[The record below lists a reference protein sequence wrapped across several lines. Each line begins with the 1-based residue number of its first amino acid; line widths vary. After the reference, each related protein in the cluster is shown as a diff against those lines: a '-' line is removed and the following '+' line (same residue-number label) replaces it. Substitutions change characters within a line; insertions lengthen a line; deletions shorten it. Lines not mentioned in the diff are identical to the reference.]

1 MWLQSKLLNLT
12 TWDWLDVN
20 SCQYSW
26 LQPNLSGRMYSDL
39 FMLVVNY
46 IKVLLRL
53 WTVLCEF
60 LFQNISWVLHPLCPW
75 LSLEGISVSFNLLIE
90 EMYSVF
96 MFHTKPV
103 TCQVSAKMY
112 IGATIFTIIV
122 SRVNSVVYESCQ
134 KLLIKFIAIHCI
146 FQLAVMFWQTNAVK
160 SPWAA
165 TS

>member
-1 MWLQSKLLNLT
+1 M
-12 TWDWLDVN
+12 
-20 SCQYSW
+20 
-26 LQPNLSGRMYSDL
+26 
-39 FMLVVNY
+39 
-46 IKVLLRL
+46 
-53 WTVLCEF
+53 
-60 LFQNISWVLHPLCPW
+60 
-75 LSLEGISVSFNLLIE
+75 SFNLLIE

-96 MFHTKPV
+96 MFHANYVHTKPV

-122 SRVNSVVYESCQ
+122 SRVNLVVYESCQ

>member
-1 MWLQSKLLNLT
+1 M
-12 TWDWLDVN
+12 
-20 SCQYSW
+20 
-26 LQPNLSGRMYSDL
+26 
-39 FMLVVNY
+39 
-46 IKVLLRL
+46 
-53 WTVLCEF
+53 
-60 LFQNISWVLHPLCPW
+60 
-75 LSLEGISVSFNLLIE
+75 SFNLLIE

-96 MFHTKPV
+96 MFHNIVSSTNYVHTKPV

-146 FQLAVMFWQTNAVK
+146 FQLAVMFWQTNAVN